1 MDTKDDPEHIS
12 TPRAQAP
19 SSALSVLILIAVLGL
34 IWFATAIGDSAS
46 AGTERLR
53 LSLFIIVALM
63 AVAGW
68 GLVIAKQQKQR
79 AGQIEEERELFFT
92 LSLDI
97 FCTLS
102 PDGLF
107 KRINPAVLNI
117 LGRKPETLTEGLALH
132 DIVHQD
138 DANTVA
144 QSLAQL
150 AQGRPAQFEARC
162 RCGDGSWRWLSWSAT
177 PQIEDKR
184 IYAVAHDITNRK
196 SREETLRADS
206 AFRKAMEDS
215 VLTGLQAISPD
226 GRILY
231 VNRAFSDLVGW
242 GGAELIGQMP
252 PYVFWAEDEREEN
265 WQRMRQCMIPGL
277 AREGID
283 LAVRR
288 RDGGRLDVRLHV
300 SPLVNSLGEQTGWM
314 SAMTD
319 ITEQRRARAEL
330 QAANERITTVLD
342 GLDAAVYVAEA
353 ASGDLLYSNRAYDN
367 QHILAGTTSRD
378 AIPERELGDYPVDPR
393 RLGSADVPRELFDGE
408 LQHPVTAQWF
418 HVRER
423 ALRWVDG
430 RIVRLAV
437 ATDITALKRA
447 EEVNRQQEERL
458 ARTSRLITMGEMAS
472 TLAHELNQPLSAI
485 SNYSMGCVNR
495 LKSGQFRLED
505 IIGAM
510 EKASLQANRA
520 GTIVRRIREFVRK
533 SEPKRSIIS
542 LSQVTEEALGIA
554 EIEARRL
561 GTKIVTQIPDDLP
574 PVMADRIMIEQVLMN
589 LVKNAAEAMQ
599 EKLLEERLIH
609 INACEKHNSIEV
621 SVSDRGNGISEEHLN
636 ELFSPFFTTK
646 KEGMGMGLN
655 ICRSII
661 EFHKGRLWVDAN
673 PEGGCT
679 FRFTLALEN
688 KLESHHD
695 NQ

>member
-1 MDTKDDPEHIS
+1 MGTKDESRRLAVRWPKS
-12 TPRAQAP
+12 F
-19 SSALSVLILIAVLGL
+19 SSALSVLLLIVAPAVAWL
-34 IWFATAIGDSAS
+34 ATGGSNAPGDSD
-46 AGTERLR
+46 RLR
-53 LSLFIIVALM
+53 LFIIALITI
-63 AVAGW
+63 AGW
-68 GLVIAKQQKQR
+68 GLIIAKQQRQR
-79 AGQIEEERELFFT
+79 AGRIEEERDLFFT

-97 FCTLS
+97 FCTMN
-102 PDGLF
+102 PAGLF
-107 KRINPAVLNI
+107 ERINPAVLNI
-117 LGRKPETLTEGLALH
+117 LGRKPDALTEGVSLPE
-132 DIVHQD
+132 IVHPD
-138 DANTVA
+138 DAGAVR
-144 QSLAQL
+144 QSLAEL
-150 AQGRPAQFEARC
+150 GQGRPAQFEARC

-177 PQIEDKR
+177 PRVEEKR

-206 AFRKAMEDS
+206 DFRKAMEDS
-215 VLTGLQAISPD
+215 VLTGLQAVSPD

-231 VNRAFSDLVGW
+231 VNKAFSELVGW

-252 PYVFWAEDEREEN
+252 PYVFWDENEREEN
-265 WQRMRQCMIPGL
+265 WQRMRENMVHG
-277 AREGID
+277 AKTEGVE

-288 RDGGRLDVRLHV
+288 RDGRPMDVRQHV
-300 SPLVNSLGEQTGWM
+300 SPLVNSQGEQTGWM
-314 SAMTD
+314 IAMTD

-353 ASGDLLYSNRAYDN
+353 ASGDLLYSNRAYDS
-367 QHILAGTTSRD
+367 QHLRAGTTSRD

-393 RLGSADVPRELFDGE
+393 RLRSADVPRELFDGE

-418 HVRER
+418 HIRER

-430 RIVRLAV
+430 RIVRLVV

-447 EEVNRQQEERL
+447 EELNREQEERL

-505 IIGAM
+505 IVGAM
-510 EKASLQANRA
+510 EKASVQANRA
-520 GTIVRRIREFVRK
+520 GNIVRRIREFVRK
-533 SEPKRSIIS
+533 SEPRRSIIS

-561 GTKIVTQIPDDLP
+561 GTRIVTHLPDDLP
-574 PVMADRIMIEQVLMN
+574 PVLADRIMIEQVLMN

-599 EKLLEERLIH
+599 DKPLDERVIH
-609 INACEKHNSIEV
+609 IDACEKHNSIEV
-621 SVSDRGNGISEEHLN
+621 SVTDRGSGISAEHLD

-673 PEGGCT
+673 PEGGCI

-688 KLESHHD
+688 KLESDHD
-695 NQ
+695 NN